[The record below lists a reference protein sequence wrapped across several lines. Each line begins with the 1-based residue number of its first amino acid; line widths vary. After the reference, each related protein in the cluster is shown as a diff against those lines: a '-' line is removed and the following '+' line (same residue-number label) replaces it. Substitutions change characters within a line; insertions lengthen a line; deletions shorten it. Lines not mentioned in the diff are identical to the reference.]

1 MTDKTSVPKTI
12 LILGATSA
20 VAVAFARQACKGN
33 APQLILAG
41 RNEDRLNE
49 IRMDL
54 VARGASE
61 TSSVIV
67 GDLGDPANV
76 AGLYAKIIDDA
87 GVIDD
92 VLLAYGILGDQS
104 AQQADMKT
112 LRSLIDVNLTSA
124 AMWCEAVAATFEAQG
139 HGRLAVIGSVAG
151 DRGRQS
157 NYLYGATKGALER
170 LCEGMAHRFAGNKD
184 ITVTIVKPG
193 FIDTPMTDH
202 IEGKGGP
209 LWATPEK
216 VASVIHLAMNKRRVR
231 VYAPWIW
238 RWILLIVRALP
249 VPVMHKTKM

>member
-1 MTDKTSVPKTI
+1 M
-12 LILGATSA
+12 
-20 VAVAFARQACKGN
+20 RQRA
-33 APQLILAG
+33 
-41 RNEDRLNE
+41 
-49 IRMDL
+49 DL

-61 TSSVIV
+61 SSSIVV
-67 GDLGDPANV
+67 GDLGDPATV
-76 AGLYAKIIDDA
+76 PDLYAKIVGEA

-92 VLLAYGILGDQS
+92 VLLAYGILGEQS
-104 AQQADMKT
+104 AQQSDMAVLK
-112 LRSLIDVNLTSA
+112 SLLDINFTSA
-124 AMWCEAVAATFEAQG
+124 AMWCEAVAATFEGQG

-170 LCEGMAHRFAGNKD
+170 VCEGMAHRFASNKD

-202 IEGKGGP
+202 IDGKGGP

-216 VASVIHLAMNKRRVR
+216 VASVIHSAMNKRRVR
-231 VYAPWIW
+231 VYAPWVW

-249 VPVMHKTKM
+249 VPIMHKTKM

>member
-1 MTDKTSVPKTI
+1 MTKKTSVPKTI

-20 VAVAFARQACKGN
+20 VAVAFARQACKG
-33 APQLILAG
+33 ASPQLILAG
-41 RNEDRLNE
+41 RNEARLNE
-49 IRMDL
+49 IRTDL
-54 VARGASE
+54 IARGASQN
-61 TSSVIV
+61 SSVVV
-67 GDLGDPANV
+67 GDLGDPAAV
-76 AGLYAKIIDDA
+76 ADLYTKIIADA

-92 VLLAYGILGDQS
+92 VLLAYGILGEQF
-104 AQQADMKT
+104 AQQSDIAT
-112 LRSLIDVNLTSA
+112 LKSLLDVNLTSA
-124 AMWCEAVAATFEAQG
+124 AMWCEAVAATYESQG

-157 NYLYGATKGALER
+157 NYLYGATKAALER
-170 LCEGMAHRFAGNKD
+170 ICEGMAHRFAGNKD

-216 VASVIHLAMNKRRVR
+216 VASVIHRAMDKRRVR

-238 RWILLIVRALP
+238 RWILLIIRALP
-249 VPVMHKTKM
+249 IPIMHKTKM